1 MSEGLRDVLRVVTA
15 LAALLGAV
23 AAVVGA
29 VQSHRNGLDIAELR
43 GRGDGDGRHREPTRQ
58 RARGCTRRGTEGDP
72 KRRAC
77 GAGLRP
83 SAFGTGTHAS

>member
-29 VQSHRNGLDIAELR
+29 VQSYRNGLDIAELR
-43 GRGDGDGRHREPTRQ
+43 GAATATADTVNQHVN
-58 RARGCTRRGTEGDP
+58 A
-72 KRRAC
+72 
-77 GAGLRP
+77 AGL
-83 SAFGTGTHAS
+83 HAARD